1 MYYIQSRFG
10 KFTQIVKSKLS
21 ISHSSCQQ
29 NVLPASSLSVESP
42 KRLKVVFFG
51 TDLLSIKILA
61 GLHDLTKQG
70 IIQEVCVVTS
80 SSAKK
85 NIRNREQLN
94 NRASEQS
101 QVSIDLDNFRGNQ
114 IIDFCSKNNIPCHKW
129 PNIKPNRMYVELLK
143 SYDVGVVAS
152 FGHLIPEILIKLLP
166 HGILNIHP
174 SLLPRWRGASPLI
187 FSVLFGDKQV
197 GVSLMKIQ
205 PNL

>member
-143 SYDVGVVAS
+143 SCRSGRIFWSSYSGKINQAFTAWYIEHSSVTITKMERS
-152 FGHLIPEILIKLLP
+152 FTI
-166 HGILNIHP
+166 
-174 SLLPRWRGASPLI
+174 
-187 FSVLFGDKQV
+187 D
-197 GVSLMKIQ
+197 IQ
-205 PNL
+205 RTFW